1 MVVIGWRAMYVAHV
15 PDRHFRTP
23 PLPCSPVGPTCR
35 CCCRCS
41 TAMPSD
47 SSSKAW
53 DQLAWRYDLLRSG
66 DDHGIVMPLF
76 RILRHLPPLRMRP
89 LTPRHKE
96 QNHRGYLVWRL
107 LSQELPVVGELMNL
121 VRMQGRLPSLQLLA
135 EASNIQVGHNSIA
148 GLAANVSRS
157 SQIAR
162 NQSDAQTMSLGNA
175 AFRRSRRRGRQRLPL
190 VVDRRCQS
198 GSACRQPPSA
208 SAGSRTRCAV

>member
-53 DQLAWRYDLLRSG
+53 DQLSWRYDQLRSG

-107 LSQELPVVGELMNL
+107 LP
-121 VRMQGRLPSLQLLA
+121 R
-135 EASNIQVGHNSIA
+135 
-148 GLAANVSRS
+148 
-157 SQIAR
+157 IAR
-162 NQSDAQTMSLGNA
+162 GRGTHEPRTHAGPPSKSTTPCKRQAISRWATTASPA
-175 AFRRSRRRGRQRLPL
+175 WRRTSRGRPRSPATSPTH
-190 VVDRRCQS
+190 RRCRAATRRFAARAAGG
-198 GSACRQPPSA
+198 GSACR
-208 SAGSRTRCAV
+208 